1 MSQTIEIEF
10 KNLLTDAEY
19 EQIKKYFQLDSSLFF
34 VQENH
39 YFDTADFS
47 LKENGAALRI
57 RKKGKSFEL
66 TLKQPLPSGLLETNQ
81 ILTND
86 EAIHALTFNQ
96 IPTGQITQLISEMNI
111 DPNSVIFFGTLT
123 TERAEWEYQ
132 NGLLVLDKSSYLET
146 VDYELEYEV
155 QEFTAGKIQFAQ
167 LLYSL
172 QIPKRKTD
180 NKIKRFYQRKY
191 ELNT

>member
-19 EQIKKYFQLDSSLFF
+19 ERIKKYFQLDSSLFF

-39 YFDTADFS
+39 YFDTTDFS

-57 RKKGKSFEL
+57 RKKGKRFEL

-81 ILTND
+81 MLTND

-155 QEFTAGKIQFAQ
+155 QEFTVGKIQFAQ
-167 LLYSL
+167 LLHSL